1 MASAHVTVLCPQA
14 SASTFAFYH
23 PAVGAVNNSPFEF
36 AAVVGAEMKKRPP
49 GNAGWPAGEIPI
61 ILLRYSQKY

>member
-23 PAVGAVNNSPFEF
+23 PAVGAVNNNPFEL
-36 AAVVGAEMKKRPP
+36 AAVVGAEMKKRPSD
-49 GNAGWPAGEIPI
+49 NIGWPTGGVPI
-61 ILLRYSQKY
+61 ILLRYS